1 MRTDPRTPVALAVV
15 AVLAVLG
22 AGCGSPAPAPGTPS
36 VTTSAPPT
44 AEDGD
49 MATDRPPG
57 DPTTPPTTRGPSPSL
72 PLLPRPTAPPTAP
85 TDVPRPTTYEGTVVE
100 PTAPGCVEMEVGG
113 QRFTLLLPE
122 GAEVSVGDR
131 LVVRGTPRPT
141 ERATGCA
148 GTPVA
153 VDEVRTA

>member
-1 MRTDPRTPVALAVV
+1 VTTP
-15 AVLAVLG
+15 
-22 AGCGSPAPAPGTPS
+22 SPTTGTP
-36 VTTSAPPT
+36 TTEDDDVATEQPPT
-44 AEDGD
+44 
-49 MATDRPPG
+49 
-57 DPTTPPTTRGPSPSL
+57 DPTTPPSTTPPPTRSPSPSL

-100 PTAPGCVEMEVGG
+100 PSAPGCVEMEVGG
-113 QRFTLLLPE
+113 QRLTLLLPE
-122 GAEVSVGDR
+122 GTEVAVGDR

-148 GTPVA
+148 GTQVA